1 MEDVQRFE
9 ILIEISPTLYILY
22 TNIQRKFII
31 AWKMKRIRGGEYC
44 IIIVGETKNS
54 WRERYDDSARQGR
67 GSVEFSQLRLN

>member
-1 MEDVQRFE
+1 
-9 ILIEISPTLYILY
+9 
-22 TNIQRKFII
+22 
-31 AWKMKRIRGGEYC
+31 MKRIRGVEYC

>member
-31 AWKMKRIRGGEYC
+31 AWKMKRIRGVEYC
-44 IIIVGETKNS
+44 TIIVGETKNS
-54 WRERYDDSARQGR
+54 WRERWAHQGR